1 MRKSFTYNRK
11 TIKLEDENT
20 RSEDINHDD
29 VILENITDTT
39 IFPRPGIFSETMS
52 RRNKYSTWKRVQG
65 EVPGNPESLSSPTFN
80 FSLTHFRPL
89 EYSIPPRPWMAKVTG
104 DPMVAKRPDFQT
116 KFRGVMDKVKR
127 PPARSSSFIIITIFF
142 DKRRL
147 TYRHLHHEHHRWY
160 QLCKPDWLEE
170 EVVEP
175 LGASPN
181 L

>member
-52 RRNKYSTWKRVQG
+52 PRTNIL
-65 EVPGNPESLSSPTFN
+65 PGNVSKAKYQAIQRVWVLPPSTLSS
-80 FSLTHFRPL
+80 THFRLL

>member
-29 VILENITDTT
+29 VILENITDNDNFPTAWNFFRNDESKKQIFYLETCPRRSTRQSREFEFSHLRLFVDTLPTT
-39 IFPRPGIFSETMS
+39 RIL
-52 RRNKYSTWKRVQG
+52 N
-65 EVPGNPESLSSPTFN
+65 
-80 FSLTHFRPL
+80 
-89 EYSIPPRPWMAKVTG
+89 WMAKVTG

-147 TYRHLHHEHHRWY
+147 TYRHLHHEHHR
-160 QLCKPDWLEE
+160 
-170 EVVEP
+170 
-175 LGASPN
+175 
-181 L
+181 

>member
-52 RRNKYSTWKRVQG
+52 RRNKYSTWKRVRG

-80 FSLTHFRPL
+80 FSLTHFRLL
-89 EYSIPPRPWMAKVTG
+89 EYSIGWQKSREIRWWQN
-104 DPMVAKRPDFQT
+104 DQ
-116 KFRGVMDKVKR
+116 
-127 PPARSSSFIIITIFF
+127 IF
-142 DKRRL
+142 K
-147 TYRHLHHEHHRWY
+147 
-160 QLCKPDWLEE
+160 QNS
-170 EVVEP
+170 
-175 LGASPN
+175 GA
-181 L
+181 